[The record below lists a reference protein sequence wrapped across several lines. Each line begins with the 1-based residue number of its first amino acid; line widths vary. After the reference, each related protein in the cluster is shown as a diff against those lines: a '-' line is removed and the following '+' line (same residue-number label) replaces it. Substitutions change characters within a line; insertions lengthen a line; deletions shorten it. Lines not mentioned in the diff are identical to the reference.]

1 MDHTIETIIIGGGQG
16 GLAVSYFLTQW
27 GHEHVVLEA
36 AQQPA
41 SAWRQDRWDSFTLV
55 SPNWSFR
62 LPGAEY
68 SGPDPHGYMPR
79 QEVVWRFEE
88 YIEDYSLPVE
98 YGSRVFSVSQDGSSY
113 HVGLECGSWKAR
125 NVVVATGLYQ
135 RPKIPPSSAGL
146 GAQILQ
152 LPSGN
157 YRRPEL
163 LPPGAVL
170 VVGSGQSGCQI
181 ADELRQAG
189 RQVYLCVGSAGRAPR
204 RYRGRDIFEWLYLT
218 NFLGRTPAQL
228 PSPQARFASNPL
240 LTGRDGG
247 NTLNLHRFYQQGV
260 TLLGRFMEARGG
272 CIFLAGDLKQNL
284 EKADVFEARLLQMVD
299 DYIAQNEIAAP
310 EEQVLQLQDGYL
322 APGILSLD
330 LRQAGIS
337 TVIWALG
344 HTFNFELVYLPVLDK
359 AGFPQSDRGVTHFP
373 GLYFAGMPWLPGQ
386 KSGLLVGVGETAG
399 YVADHIH
406 RRRVL

>member
-1 MDHTIETIIIGGGQG
+1 MDHTIETIIVGGGQG
-16 GLAVSYFLTQW
+16 GLAVSYFLTQL

-68 SGPDPHGYMPR
+68 SGPDPYGYMPR
-79 QEVVWRFEE
+79 QEVVSRFEE
-88 YIEDYSLPVE
+88 YIESYSLPVE
-98 YGSRVFSVSQDGSSY
+98 YGARVVSVVSKGAGY
-113 HVGLECGSWKAR
+113 HVAAECGYWNAR
-125 NVVVATGLYQ
+125 NVVVATGLFQ
-135 RPKIPPSSAGL
+135 KPKIPAASAG
-146 GAQILQ
+146 IDRSIEQ
-152 LPSGN
+152 LSSGR

-204 RYRGRDIFEWLYLT
+204 RYRGRDIFDWLYLT

-228 PSPQARFASNPL
+228 PSPQARFAANPQ

-247 NTLNLHRFYQQGV
+247 QSFNLYHFHQQGV
-260 TLLGRFMEARGG
+260 TLLGRFETARDGRV
-272 CIFLAGDLKQNL
+272 FLAPGLRQSLAGTDT
-284 EKADVFEARLLQMVD
+284 FEANLLKMIDQ
-299 DYIAQNEIAAP
+299 YIAQNGIEAP
-310 EEQVLQLQDGYL
+310 EEQVPQLQDGSSI
-322 APGILSLD
+322 PEVLSLD

-344 HTFNFELVYLPVLDK
+344 YTFNFELVYLPVLDET
-359 AGFPQSDRGVTHFP
+359 GFPHSNGGVTIFP
-373 GLYFAGMPWLPGQ
+373 GLYFAGLPWLPGQ
-386 KSGLLVGVGETAG
+386 KSGLLVGVGETAEH
-399 YVADHIH
+399 VADHIH
-406 RRRVL
+406 RRHVQ